1 MNSVLFM
8 DQIEDLYLLSGKEG
22 VVIYFLVEGS
32 DVTQYLMLIMLVI
45 KAWYVTKQCVLPDQN
60 FDGLFS
66 IQNSKRPVSF
76 GSVRER
82 ERERDESWLDL
93 GFNIFCFSL
102 KCFALVSLPR
112 KADTFRGF

>member
-22 VVIYFLVEGS
+22 VVIYFLMEGS
-32 DVTQYLMLIMLVI
+32 YVTQYLMLIMLVI

-66 IQNSKRPVSF
+66 IRNSKRPVSF
-76 GSVRER
+76 GSVSSHHKSFKRER
-82 ERERDESWLDL
+82 KRERDMNHGL
-93 GFNIFCFSL
+93 I
-102 KCFALVSLPR
+102 
-112 KADTFRGF
+112 

>member
-32 DVTQYLMLIMLVI
+32 DVTQYLKLIMLVI

-60 FDGLFS
+60 FDF
-66 IQNSKRPVSF
+66 IQHSEFQKACF
-76 GSVRER
+76 F
-82 ERERDESWLDL
+82 WL
-93 GFNIFCFSL
+93 C
-102 KCFALVSLPR
+102 
-112 KADTFRGF
+112 

>member
-1 MNSVLFM
+1 MQYNDSLKQVLHCILFFPSFVRLKLMNSVLFM

-82 ERERDESWLDL
+82 ERER
-93 GFNIFCFSL
+93 
-102 KCFALVSLPR
+102 VR
-112 KADTFRGF
+112 

>member
-1 MNSVLFM
+1 M
-8 DQIEDLYLLSGKEG
+8 
-22 VVIYFLVEGS
+22 
-32 DVTQYLMLIMLVI
+32 TQYLMLIMLVI

-82 ERERDESWLDL
+82 EKER
-93 GFNIFCFSL
+93 
-102 KCFALVSLPR
+102 
-112 KADTFRGF
+112 

>member
-1 MNSVLFM
+1 MNSVLLM

-66 IQNSKRPVSF
+66 IQNSEGPVSF
-76 GSVRER
+76 GSV
-82 ERERDESWLDL
+82 SMQ
-93 GFNIFCFSL
+93 SHY
-102 KCFALVSLPR
+102 KS
-112 KADTFRGF
+112 